1 MSLHLNSKKY
11 LDLQAYK
18 NIWNQNQYFIDLF
31 SLALTSFQYKDMP
44 TSIDTRFLE
53 LSMILTGRAVIYYDS
68 AMNKLLGLQCV
79 TNGQLNQYGYPV
91 TYRAYG
97 VNGFRSG
104 VLDETNSVIFYNNEM
119 HTPDLFRL
127 NYASDLLAKIDE
139 TIDINLNGLKT
150 PLLFQGTQKQLE
162 SLKNLYRQYM
172 SGSTELFVDSST
184 DVTGNAINTVDLKPS
199 YYVDKL
205 QEAKANVWNDTMTY
219 LGITNMTVFKK
230 ERQTDDEVRR
240 LLGGAYAYRNK
251 RLKPREDSV
260 RKLNELFGLNVSVDF
275 NENQDIKTNYEN

>member
-1 MSLHLNSKKY
+1 
-11 LDLQAYK
+11 
-18 NIWNQNQYFIDLF
+18 
-31 SLALTSFQYKDMP
+31 MP

-53 LSMILTGRAVIYYDS
+53 LSQILTGRAVVYYDRE
-68 AMNKLLGLQCV
+68 MGKYLGLQCV

-205 QEAKANVWNDTMTY
+205 QEAKANVWNDTLTY

-260 RKLNELFGLNVSVDF
+260 KKLNELFGLNVSVDF
-275 NENQDIKTNYEN
+275 NENQDIKTNYKDEKGSDIDE